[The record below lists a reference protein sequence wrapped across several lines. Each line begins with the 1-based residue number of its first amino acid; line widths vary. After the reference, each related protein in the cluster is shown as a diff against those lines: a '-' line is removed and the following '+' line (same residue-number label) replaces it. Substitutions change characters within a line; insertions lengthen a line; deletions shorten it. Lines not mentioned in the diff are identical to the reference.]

1 MVFLVSDIKHRCAIP
16 ELTNDTYQVQSEAH
30 AKLIKKYIPEE
41 IVDGKLVYSKCHI
54 YVNKGVIRKQTL
66 TNCTS
71 WVYDKSIFQTSLTS
85 DSNLVYFIA
94 MLCCGW
100 LPDRFGRK
108 KVIIAALMLEGI
120 TGILYSQ
127 IMDIN
132 MILILRFLTA
142 FGSSLCYM
150 PSVVFGA
157 EISSTKNRACASII
171 IQLYLTAGYIVIS
184 ILAYYIRTWKLLV
197 LLVSIPTIPV
207 ALLYFWLLPE
217 SPRWLLTVKK
227 EKEAEII
234 LNKMAKVNNRNF
246 SYKSDEIEISVV
258 EDRTVRLWKIFTIP
272 KLRKRTFILMFNWFV
287 VSFAYY
293 GMVLHTEH
301 LSGNIFLNFLF
312 GALVEIPAYLMC
324 VVLLDRI
331 GRKKLYIAFMA
342 IGGIC
347 GIMIIFSLMYTP
359 GDFQRNKTS
368 LALLSR
374 LCITGSYG
382 IIYLHTCELYPT
394 CVRNGALG
402 YLSTFAT
409 LGGTISPYI
418 IMTRTLATGM
428 PLISSFLK
436 PTINQ

>member
-85 DSNLVYFIA
+85 DSNLV
-94 MLCCGW
+94 CGKNG
-100 LPDRFGRK
+100 LLIK
-108 KVIIAALMLEGI
+108 Y
-120 TGILYSQ
+120 ILY
-127 IMDIN
+127 I
-132 MILILRFLTA
+132 FLEI
-142 FGSSLCYM
+142 SSLC
-150 PSVVFGA
+150 SVAVGFLIGA